1 MDERP
6 AMDKTTTILVIDDD
20 IFMREILED
29 VLSEHY
35 RVITAEGGAEGVACA
50 QAEHP
55 ALILLDVE
63 MPDQDGYETCRQ
75 LKQLEDTALIP
86 VIFVS
91 ARDKI
96 EERLIGYEAG
106 GNDYVIKPFDKQ
118 ELTAKIEHL
127 LEMVADRV
135 RFEEMASMASST
147 AMTAMT
153 SMSEMGALLE
163 SLNHFNASADI
174 HALAKAV
181 LAGLASYGLNCAVQ
195 IRSPEQVI
203 SLSGH
208 GEASPLEISVM
219 DHMTEMDRIVHFK
232 TRMSIHYPHVA
243 MLVNNMPVE
252 DPDRC
257 GRLRDHLAML
267 VEGAEMRAAGL
278 IAENESKRRGQAIE
292 RMIARVS
299 GTLGE
304 IDSTQRRNRTEI
316 RAAFAALT
324 DKMGDALLRMGL
336 TNEHEELLC
345 EIVSQGIENVIKLQ
359 TTDAQLQNKLTDIVG
374 EMKEILA

>member
-1 MDERP
+1 MDEQST
-6 AMDKTTTILVIDDD
+6 MDKTTTILVIDDD
-20 IFMREILED
+20 VFMREILED

-35 RVITAEGGAEGVACA
+35 HVITAEGGAEGISCA
-50 QAEHP
+50 KAEHP

-63 MPDQDGYETCRQ
+63 MPGQDGYETCRQ
-75 LKQLEDTALIP
+75 IKQSEDIASIP

-127 LEMVADRV
+127 LEIVADRV

-174 HALAKAV
+174 QTLAKAV
-181 LAGLASYGLNCAVQ
+181 LAGLGSYCLNCAVQ

-219 DHMTEMDRIVHFK
+219 DHMTGMDRIVHFK
-232 TRMSIHYPHVA
+232 SRMSIHYPHVA

-278 IAENESKRRGQAIE
+278 IAENESKRRGLAIE
-292 RMIARVS
+292 RMISRVT
-299 GTLGE
+299 GTLDE

-324 DKMGDALLRMGL
+324 DKMGAALLRMGL
-336 TNEHEELLC
+336 TNEHEDLLC
-345 EIVSQGIENVIKLQ
+345 EIVSQGIEDVIKLQ
-359 TTDAQLQNKLTDIVG
+359 TADAELQNKLTDIVG

>member
-1 MDERP
+1 
-6 AMDKTTTILVIDDD
+6 MDKTTTILVIDDD

-35 RVITAEGGAEGVACA
+35 RVITAEGGMEGIACA
-50 QAEHP
+50 KAEHP

-63 MPDQDGYETCRQ
+63 MPGQDGYETCRQ
-75 LKQLEDTALIP
+75 IKQSEDIASIP

-174 HALAKAV
+174 QTLAKAV

-267 VEGAEMRAAGL
+267 VEGAEMRASGL
-278 IAENESKRRGQAIE
+278 IAENESKRRGVAIE
-292 RMIARVS
+292 RMIARVT
-299 GTLGE
+299 GTLAE
-304 IDSTQRRNRTEI
+304 IDVTQRRNRTET

-324 DKMGDALLRMGL
+324 DRMGAALLRMGL
-336 TNEHEELLC
+336 INEHEDLLC
-345 EIVSQGIENVIKLQ
+345 AIVSQGIEEVIKLQ
-359 TTDAQLQNKLTDIVG
+359 TADAELQNKLTDIVG